1 MPTDFATD
9 TRITIR
15 GQLTATG
22 RSYIP
27 RIILPY
33 VKIAQVKLADGSTL
47 YVVSTDPDDVIGAD
61 EERNKVP
68 TSNQKISV
76 LTVNPSGLPPPPSAP
91 APAPSGAPDL
101 LMIAGYVPGSDVTQH
116 NQIDL
121 DQNGIEAALAP
132 LPINF
137 TGGPVARTT
146 GGHRLSIKKN

>member
-1 MPTDFATD
+1 MNKWLPRLFVTAWQVATITGVTAAMIGKQAMLVQQGEIEHPTDD
-9 TRITIR
+9 TT
-15 GQLTATG
+15 
-22 RSYIP
+22 
-27 RIILPY
+27 
-33 VKIAQVKLADGSTL
+33 
-47 YVVSTDPDDVIGAD
+47 GAD

-91 APAPSGAPDL
+91 APAPSGAPNL

-121 DQNGIEAALAP
+121 DQNGIEAALAA